1 MAHSLYDSIACFAYW
16 EAMPEENR
24 ETVSE
29 FTETVGMGYDICD
42 YYMVGDHSEFAK
54 QKNANRFNGC
64 DLINIGSYSAIYLV
78 LAIIA
83 KIGLSREAMR
93 ISFNKGY

>member
-42 YYMVGDHSEFAK
+42 YYMVGDHSELAK
-54 QKNANRFNGC
+54 
-64 DLINIGSYSAIYLV
+64 
-78 LAIIA
+78 
-83 KIGLSREAMR
+83 LSPVREDE
-93 ISFNKGY
+93 KGFWMNDVPDKMMGKD